1 MLLVGEFHS
10 LSKAMRQ
17 LFVDSRDRV
26 SGTTTNFT
34 IQLRDTLKVGPLN
47 SFRIDNLRVP
57 MVIPLIQSGVNDAFY
72 FQAGGVTKRVG
83 LLPGSYSGTDL
94 ATMIHTELSAT
105 HPEDTWVITYN
116 NHTASLTI
124 FCSDES
130 FHAMTDADCAKVGI
144 ALPTFA
150 STLFQNAFSY
160 STAGGTAI
168 TWSYCSMVAVD
179 VMYLSSQKLSSQDTF
194 GPGGAQ
200 DTVMAAVTT
209 TDFAS
214 VMNENMAFDV
224 WLGMQSL
231 TTSTLD
237 FQLRSRD
244 YTILQNLPNI
254 SFTMTIK

>member
-47 SFRIDNLRVP
+47 SFRVDNLRVP
-57 MVIPLIQSGVNDAFY
+57 MVIPLIQTGVNDVFY
-72 FQAGGVTKRVG
+72 FQSGGVTKNVG

-94 ATMIHTELSAT
+94 ATMIDAELSAE
-105 HPEDTWVITYN
+105 HPEYTWVVTCN

-124 FCSDES
+124 FCSDVS
-130 FHAMTDADCAKVGI
+130 FRAMTDADCTKVGI

-150 STLFQNAFSY
+150 SALFQNAFSY
-160 STAGGTAI
+160 SAVGGAAI

-179 VMYLSSQKLSSQDTF
+179 VMYLCSQKLPSQDTF

-200 DTVMAAVTT
+200 DT
-209 TDFAS
+209 DGRCDDHRFCD
-214 VMNENMAFDV
+214 VMNESMPFDV

-237 FQLRSRD
+237 FQLRDRN
-244 YTILQNLPNI
+244 YNILQNLPNI
-254 SFTMTIK
+254 SFTMTIR